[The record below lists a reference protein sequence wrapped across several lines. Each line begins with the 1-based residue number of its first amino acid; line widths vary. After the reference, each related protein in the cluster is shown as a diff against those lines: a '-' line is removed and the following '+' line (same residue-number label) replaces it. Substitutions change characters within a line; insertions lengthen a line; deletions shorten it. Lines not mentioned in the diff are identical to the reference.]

1 MTTVVLFALAAGTGA
16 AVRGAVVHIW
26 PGGHRGTLLVN
37 VAGSLALGLL
47 AGWSGPTVTILGSG
61 ALGAMTT
68 FSTFA
73 ADAAEAAEP
82 QASSDIGAEEGGL
95 VRGAVYVG
103 AIMTLGMA
111 AAFTGIAIST

>member
-26 PGGHRGTLLVN
+26 PGGHRGTLVVN

-61 ALGAMTT
+61 ALGALTT

-73 ADAAEAAEP
+73 ADAAEA
-82 QASSDIGAEEGGL
+82 AEEGGL

-103 AIMTLGMA
+103 AILTLGMA

>member
-26 PGGHRGTLLVN
+26 PGGHRGTLVVN

-61 ALGAMTT
+61 ALGALTT

-73 ADAAEAAEP
+73 ADA
-82 QASSDIGAEEGGL
+82 AEEGGL

-103 AIMTLGMA
+103 AILTLGMA

>member
-26 PGGHRGTLLVN
+26 PGGHRGTLVVN

-61 ALGAMTT
+61 ALGALTT

-73 ADAAEAAEP
+73 ADAAVA
-82 QASSDIGAEEGGL
+82 AEEGGL

-103 AIMTLGMA
+103 AILTLGMA

>member
-73 ADAAEAAEP
+73 ADAAEAT
-82 QASSDIGAEEGGL
+82 EEGGL

-103 AIMTLGMA
+103 AILTLGMA